1 MDVSTGSGDAVE
13 DVGKGDCYT
22 AERAMLDTGKSF
34 FTTPGEVAFFVKC
47 LCAEAWVQREAS
59 SEGVTFQLVAFGPF
73 HHLKSHL
80 DTNQPFR

>member
-34 FTTPGEVAFFVKC
+34 FTTPGEVAVFCEMFVC
-47 LCAEAWVQREAS
+47 GSLGAE
-59 SEGVTFQLVAFGPF
+59 GGLF
-73 HHLKSHL
+73 
-80 DTNQPFR
+80 